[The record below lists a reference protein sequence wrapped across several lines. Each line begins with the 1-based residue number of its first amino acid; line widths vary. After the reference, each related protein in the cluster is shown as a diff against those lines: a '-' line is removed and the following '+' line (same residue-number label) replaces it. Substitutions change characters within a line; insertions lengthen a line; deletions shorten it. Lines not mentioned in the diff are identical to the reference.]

1 CAGAGLVSDF
11 VRSPLNSRLRS
22 RSVRLDL
29 DHHADGYHE
38 GEFHSTGTPD
48 LASAMGAASSPN
60 TAAFGTAVVVPGWPL
75 TLFKT
80 ISWLPPAV
88 GDAPPAAY
96 FCFTSPGRPP
106 PSLL

>member
-1 CAGAGLVSDF
+1 GLVSDF

-38 GEFHSTGTPD
+38 AEFHSTGTPD
-48 LASAMGAASSPN
+48 LAPAMGAASSPN